1 MSSSAMQ
8 EQATPSFPGRG
19 GQKSRDR
26 TRSRQAP
33 FPQYQEPCPNRPRIS
48 QSLSHQHLPQLTSS
62 SLDSA
67 QDLKSERPSA
77 STLRSAFRTG
87 SESAGTSHTLTPDSA
102 TSRATGSSALSLGSA
117 AVSPRLVPRDAGS
130 SPHHMASLRIAHG
143 PSGGRRQG
151 MVFGESFGRSCDN
164 FEFSTAPT
172 TPTSPHRQQHQ
183 SSHGRSQQRG
193 ASVTMRPRTRTLD
206 GTMLK
211 QRATPPPGSDK
222 PSHNRVGSLGSSS
235 GAPTKLEEPQR
246 SCYRELT
253 GGASNTLPKRTLG
266 PHTIN
271 VDDANYRVSSWLPT
285 SRPSSPSLNGVVSV
299 DSLPVPMPTRDPET
313 IISLMQTLN
322 GRMHG
327 EVEFQTDTGG
337 DWINGYAYID
347 DDNCSLLWE
356 SAPENGADPFPQL
369 IPDLRGC
376 RVLLGEHPKSCKACF
391 ELVFTV
397 QHAAHVG
404 ETSILLLR
412 PMASDEWD
420 HWLAALLT
428 WQQTRQAPSKSIG
441 GGGAVAGV
449 AVCGSSSSSPVVPSR
464 PHLRRQAQSA
474 VSENGRGSNII
485 KVGTVKLWNKDPP
498 MTPPEIFRRLSTE
511 KPRRGED
518 TSWTRVSCILHEDG
532 EFRLLMENDISAL
545 AVIQL
550 SQLSRCAIQQLDCT
564 VLEEEFCIAIFPMY
578 APSATHMSIYRPVYL
593 ALDSR
598 VAFEVWFVLFRA
610 FAVPEIYRLGGADN
624 ASIEEVE
631 ELDQEGAGEL
641 FRVYKTIV
649 VRLTEAK
656 ITGQP
661 PLAVEPVRTSLVEK
675 GTPKPDPDR
684 SIGNYWAELMLN
696 GEVRARTTTKS
707 DTNNPYW
714 REECDFTDV
723 PQSVKKLLIVIKR
736 LEGLPPV
743 QTPKATGKKA
753 PSSPPSPK
761 FLPKEVVC
769 GTVSIMLDEFK
780 RDEDR
785 EEWFQILD
793 DKAQPIGSMLVKIS
807 YAEHVALL
815 SKEYDAFSDLL
826 HRFST
831 KLTTLI
837 SAALPGQLRRLSET
851 FVNIFQASGTASDWL
866 MALIDDEIDGI
877 GSQSSFNKLRFS
889 GRLKSAESFES
900 SSTTATARELL
911 VRDMTRSLAGEANLL
926 FRGNTL
932 LTLSLEFHMRR
943 LGAEY
948 LQEVLRDKIV
958 QLDKMDVDCEVDPSR
973 LPHLGHSSHHQHQ
986 FSAELDQR
994 WSWLLLQT
1002 TEIWRCISESA
1013 DRLPAELRHILKF
1026 VRAVAEDRYGDFV
1039 RAPTYTAV
1047 SGFLFLRFLC
1057 PAILSPKLF
1066 GLLRDHPRPLTQRS
1080 LTLIAKVLQK
1090 MANQSTF
1097 GKREQWM
1104 EPMNKFLAAQRFV
1117 FRDFI
1122 DKVCEIPGSDSS
1134 LIKSVP
1140 ASYSTPATMVGRLGL
1155 MAREGFP
1162 SLPYL
1167 IDQTH
1172 SFAVL
1177 VKLWTVA
1184 HPQEIMAGTDDAD
1197 VELASFDAMCRKL
1210 QRRTDA
1216 CLEKMDRGRAEAV
1229 SKASSK
1235 HVEEEH
1241 HDDDDDEDNDNEDE
1255 TQPVFVL
1262 DEPYEQQQKQE
1273 QQAPDDDKLPP
1284 PPPPPQQTRQVGQV
1298 PMSDDDDGPSSSLP
1312 RHNEEGKKSG
1322 TMRARNGKVGR
1333 TILNGIMRIGGRS
1346 ESPDAKHR

>member
-1 MSSSAMQ
+1 MQ
-8 EQATPSFPGRG
+8 QQATPSFPGRG
-19 GQKSRDR
+19 GQQKSRDR
-26 TRSRQAP
+26 TRSRHNPHSQD
-33 FPQYQEPCPNRPRIS
+33 QEAGSDRPRIS
-48 QSLSHQHLPQLTSS
+48 QSLSQQHLPQLAPST
-62 SLDSA
+62 LDFA
-67 QDLKSERPSA
+67 QHSKSERPSA
-77 STLRSAFRTG
+77 PRLRSAFGAG
-87 SESAGTSHTLTPDSA
+87 SESAGSSQTLTPDSA
-102 TSRATGSSALSLGSA
+102 TVGRASGSSALSLGSA

-130 SPHHMASLRIAHG
+130 SPHHMASLRTAYG
-143 PSGGRRQG
+143 PSGARRQG

-172 TPTSPHRQQHQ
+172 TPTLPYRQNQ
-183 SSHGRSQQRG
+183 SSHARSQPRG
-193 ASVTMRPRTRTLD
+193 SNVVMRPRTRTLD
-206 GTMLK
+206 GAMLK

-222 PSHNRVGSLGSSS
+222 QSHNRVGSLGSSS
-235 GAPTKLEEPQR
+235 GAPTILEEQR
-246 SCYRELT
+246 SSYRESAGSSL
-253 GGASNTLPKRTLG
+253 NTLSKRAKG
-266 PHTIN
+266 MS
-271 VDDANYRVSSWLPT
+271 VDDANHRVSSLLST
-285 SRPSSPSLNGVVSV
+285 SRPSSPCLNGVVSV
-299 DSLPVPMPTRDPET
+299 DSLPVPIPTTDPET
-313 IISLMQTLN
+313 IISLMQALN

-337 DWINGYAYID
+337 DWASGYAYID
-347 DDNCSLLWE
+347 DDNYSLLWE
-356 SAPENGADPFPQL
+356 SAPENGADAFPRL

-376 RVLLGEHPKSCKACF
+376 RVLLGEHPKSGKACF
-391 ELVFTV
+391 ELVFTI
-397 QHAAHVG
+397 QQAPHIG
-404 ETSILLLR
+404 ETAILLLR

-428 WQQTRQAPSKSIG
+428 WQQTRPAPNKSL
-441 GGGAVAGV
+441 GGAIVAGV
-449 AVCGSSSSSPVVPSR
+449 VVGGSSSSSPVVPSR
-464 PHLRRQAQSA
+464 PHLRRQGHSG

-511 KPRRGED
+511 KPRRAED
-518 TSWTRVSCILHEDG
+518 NSWARVSCILHEDG

-545 AVIQL
+545 AIIQL

-578 APSATHMSIYRPVYL
+578 APSATHMSIYRPIYL

-610 FAVPEIYRLGGADN
+610 FAVPEIYRLGGADD

-631 ELDQEGAGEL
+631 DLDQEGTGEL
-641 FRVYKTIV
+641 FRIYKTIV

-656 ITGQP
+656 ITGQSASAAET
-661 PLAVEPVRTSLVEK
+661 LRSSLVEK
-675 GTPKPDPDR
+675 GTAKPDADR

-696 GEVRARTTTKS
+696 GEVRARTTTKP

-723 PQSVKKLLIVIKR
+723 PQGEQKLLIVIKR
-736 LEGLPPV
+736 LEGMPIQAPR
-743 QTPKATGKKA
+743 PTGKKA
-753 PSSPPSPK
+753 PSTPSSPK
-761 FLPKEVVC
+761 VLPEDVVC
-769 GTVSIMLDEFK
+769 GTVGIMLDQFK

-793 DKAQPIGSMLVKIS
+793 DKAQSIGSMLVKIS

-815 SKEYDAFSDLL
+815 SKEYDALSDLL

-889 GRLKSAESFES
+889 GRLKSAESSES
-900 SSTTATARELL
+900 SPTNATARELL

-973 LPHLGHSSHHQHQ
+973 LPLHGHSSHAQHQ
-986 FSAELDQR
+986 LSAELDQR

-1013 DRLPAELRHILKF
+1013 DRLPAELRRILKF

-1122 DKVCEIPGSDSS
+1122 DKVCEIPGSDGS
-1134 LIKSVP
+1134 LMRSVP
-1140 ASYSTPATMVGRLGL
+1140 ASYSTPVTMVGRLGL

-1172 SFAVL
+1172 AFAVL
-1177 VKLWTVA
+1177 VKLWTLA
-1184 HPQEIMAGTDDAD
+1184 HPQGLAGGADDAD

-1210 QRRTDA
+1210 QRRADV
-1216 CLEKMDRGRAEAV
+1216 CLERMDRGRAA
-1229 SKASSK
+1229 ASSEQLEQ
-1235 HVEEEH
+1235 HDGH
-1241 HDDDDDEDNDNEDE
+1241 NNNNNNNDDDDDDDDG
-1255 TQPVFVL
+1255 QPLFVL
-1262 DEPYEQQQKQE
+1262 DEQHETAPAADEDKTQQRVGSQM
-1273 QQAPDDDKLPP
+1273 PLSSDDA
-1284 PPPPPQQTRQVGQV
+1284 
-1298 PMSDDDDGPSSSLP
+1298 DDDDEGDEDEYNGPSTSHP
-1312 RHNEEGKKSG
+1312 RQHQEAKKSG